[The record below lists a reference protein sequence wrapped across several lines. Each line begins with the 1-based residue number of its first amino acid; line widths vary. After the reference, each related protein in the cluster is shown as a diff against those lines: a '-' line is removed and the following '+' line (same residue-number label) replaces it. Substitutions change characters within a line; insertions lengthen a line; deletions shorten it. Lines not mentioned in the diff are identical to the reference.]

1 MQSRSLSFLYEIC
14 KHFLKDEHLK
24 PFSIYEEF
32 SCKET
37 QRTLNEISLGVEC
50 EKYLNDL
57 LMQGHKDE
65 VTTVRKNCLSFYVTA
80 AEEIRKR
87 LPVDHIFLSKLNVF
101 SPSMALFHDREKS
114 FKDVSFVAKIIDGFD
129 KDALK
134 NEWIALPLDFST
146 EKKKSLSQLSFDNMW
161 KEILKC
167 QYPNNMPKYPIL
179 KNVLNAVRSLPN
191 SNADPERLFSLLND
205 LKTKNAIV
213 FRWTRLMLFAF
224 LNQR

>member
-1 MQSRSLSFLYEIC
+1 
-14 KHFLKDEHLK
+14 
-24 PFSIYEEF
+24 
-32 SCKET
+32 
-37 QRTLNEISLGVEC
+37 
-50 EKYLNDL
+50 
-57 LMQGHKDE
+57 MQGHKDE

-205 LKTKNAIV
+205 LKTKKRNSLSLDTVNAICVLKSALKARRETSINMMGMNICLLCRRTNYTLVLLKKTIV
-213 FRWTRLMLFAF
+213 F
-224 LNQR
+224 